1 MEKNARL
8 FVLDLNGRKRAEE
21 ARREL
26 EPDFA
31 HMNRVS
37 IMGELAAS
45 LAHEITQ
52 PIASAR
58 NNARAAENFL
68 GMQPPHLGEVRESL
82 ACVLGDVDRARDI
95 IERIREHMKK

>member
-8 FVLDLNGRKRAEE
+8 FVLDLAGRKRAEG

-26 EPDFA
+26 ESDFA

-37 IMGELAAS
+37 MMGELAAS
-45 LAHEITQ
+45 LSHEITQ

-58 NNARAAENFL
+58 NNACAAQNFL
-68 GMQPPHLGEVRESL
+68 GMQPPDLSEVQEALS
-82 ACVLGDVDRARDI
+82 CVVGDTDRAGDI
-95 IERIREHMKK
+95 IGRMRDHL